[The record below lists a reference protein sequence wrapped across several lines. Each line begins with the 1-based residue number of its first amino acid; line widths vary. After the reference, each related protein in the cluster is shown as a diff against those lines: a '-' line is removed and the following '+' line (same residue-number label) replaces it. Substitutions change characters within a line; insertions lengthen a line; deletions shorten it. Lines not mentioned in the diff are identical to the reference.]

1 MAFIS
6 FDININHI
14 FFVLFFISYVAREII
29 LDMFGDP
36 LGKKTNPNYF
46 FGKTKNATIKLFNIY
61 IYAISNLF
69 AFIFICIIKIRSR
82 RQLRKSRELSVELKP
97 TQSLTYIYAGD
108 LPVNKVNLYVRTILV
123 ALTDFIAQFS
133 VFLLYFTVNDDNEL
147 SISDRMD
154 NLNIFNIVSK
164 YVLSRII
171 LKTYYYRHHYISF
184 AINGICFFILG
195 SYELSKLK
203 FSIEKILYILV
214 RGFSMTIYSLEDVIG
229 KKSLIEEFLSPYALL
244 IYKGIFE
251 IIILALTSIPFL
263 FIKRDGVTLFS
274 KMSYLLDDSKKIGYH
289 IFLMTV
295 NFIYNV
301 FIWIIIDRF
310 SPNDCALAMVIEGIT
325 DKIFILFDDN
335 PNFSIGISIFYF
347 IFYLILMFGICMH
360 CEFIIINICGLNEYT
375 KKKLGKKGDE
385 DFELATRVSNSSKS
399 SLNDEENGED
409 HNIKRSN
416 SKGCDNVGRNSE
428 KNLKE
433 KQSNSRAK
441 TMSPFSINMGNLDDF
456 EEEK

>member
-1 MAFIS
+1 M
-6 FDININHI
+6 
-14 FFVLFFISYVAREII
+14 I
-29 LDMFGDP
+29 L
-36 LGKKTNPNYF
+36 LEKKTNPNYF
-46 FGKTKNATIKLFNIY
+46 FGKTKTATIKLFNIY

-164 YVLSRII
+164 YIFSRII

-184 AINGICFFILG
+184 AINGICFIILG

-274 KMSYLLDDSKKIGYH
+274 KMSYL
-289 IFLMTV
+289 
-295 NFIYNV
+295 
-301 FIWIIIDRF
+301 III
-310 SPNDCALAMVIEGIT
+310 
-325 DKIFILFDDN
+325 
-335 PNFSIGISIFYF
+335 YF
-347 IFYLILMFGICMH
+347 L
-360 CEFIIINICGLNEYT
+360 
-375 KKKLGKKGDE
+375 
-385 DFELATRVSNSSKS
+385 
-399 SLNDEENGED
+399 
-409 HNIKRSN
+409 
-416 SKGCDNVGRNSE
+416 
-428 KNLKE
+428 
-433 KQSNSRAK
+433 
-441 TMSPFSINMGNLDDF
+441 
-456 EEEK
+456 